1 MLIIYWWKME
11 LYYVYLNDTKTET
24 LRSSFFCQML
34 KEKKNLS
41 IILFRLTQ
49 HSGTSILKL
58 LWARTF
64 KSSTNI
70 FEGILFWCST
80 TCSALYHCAKIC
92 LRCHV
97 YPWCFVVKQRRKRH
111 FFHRFQAAKFCL
123 GALFAIFCFFL
134 MYPYI
139 LMWSLWHPG

>member
-34 KEKKNLS
+34 KEKKKLS

-80 TCSALYHCAKIC
+80 TCSALYVLKYVWDSMFIHDALWWNKEESATFSIDFKQQSSVLALCSQS
-92 LRCHV
+92 
-97 YPWCFVVKQRRKRH
+97 FV
-111 FFHRFQAAKFCL
+111 
-123 GALFAIFCFFL
+123 FL